1 MKATYY
7 DKFTNQQLGWMSAVD
22 GETYSQGHYKF
33 GSDYVG
39 KTIGDYINDK
49 GTYSL
54 RTLIPQIS
62 GYKYTG
68 DLNQL
73 KQTVITGDHQTLNLE
88 YTKLAP
94 VYVRY
99 IDSDNGKVLA
109 VLDFHVPLVGLATNY
124 DDTNA
129 DKGDSFE
136 TLPVDPSAYTEIGDQ
151 YQANIPGYTYTGQHS
166 AVTSGELIQVQKSA
180 TDKNP
185 IFVDYLYKVSDPVV
199 AKYTREH
206 PQLGKAPRFDLG
218 PIFGFIGDKFDYPL
232 AYQNLK
238 KYLTDNGVAFVGGVA
253 IHDGYLNKTANA
265 PYFYFLGNRD
275 VKVNY
280 INEATG
286 EVMKTVSATPART
299 TTEQNKNPY
308 FGHWTSS
315 QLSFDGLYFDKVDRS
330 TSGLYGI
337 FAQEVNYYYLPIVD
351 QKTEKKT
358 VKRIVHFVADNDNHD
373 QLQDDKTQQVTYT
386 TTFFADKDGKL
397 VNAKAV
403 KDASGKTIYVVDLD
417 NQQTPQKTWTVEDT
431 QGASLNDGQASY
443 NQVKQD
449 QVDVPSGAL
458 KGHWV
463 IEKAAH
469 DTVDGQLITTKDAPT
484 EKISNDIADGT
495 VENVYL
501 IYDLTHSHDEQ
512 MTFTRQVNY
521 QGTKDGGKTYET
533 VNGSPEG
540 KSSYQ
545 QTVVFTRHVVQDS
558 RGNVISRSPWTSQ
571 GEMTAVVSQRP
582 GQVGYE
588 MVDIDQVDAETI
600 NPKDYQYTGKPIDLR
615 TTTVT
620 YRTNVAQDRT
630 VARHIYYRDAQTGEK
645 ITDELAKHGIQ
656 ADVPDITQTVNYT
669 RLAVYDPFG
678 VFLGYAQLETNP
690 DGLAKLNDGKLV
702 AKKGADGQPLIAG
715 KGTNDGWVPVGL
727 FIQYP
732 AQGSPDLTKYGYK
745 KAQSFEQKQNNDDAA
760 EVGSHQST
768 PAHDGADVNVYYFHD
783 QQEVDG
789 NHPGVDP
796 DQLTKTFTRTI
807 VYQGTRD
814 HGQSYQD
821 VNGSPTG
828 TQRYV
833 QTLTFTR
840 KAIIDSVT
848 HQLLGYTDWTA
859 DQSSFAAVD
868 SQNPATV
875 GYQTVDR
882 PEVSALAV
890 DPNSDQTDLGTV
902 VVTYQAEPQP
912 VGEAGTNQPGTLT
925 GKKTEGAVPTTK
937 QQPDTKQDHAAQE
950 LPQTGNDHSA
960 ALAGLGLLGLMMGFG
975 LGRKKRD

>member
-1 MKATYY
+1 M
-7 DKFTNQQLGWMSAVD
+7 
-22 GETYSQGHYKF
+22 
-33 GSDYVG
+33 
-39 KTIGDYINDK
+39 
-49 GTYSL
+49 
-54 RTLIPQIS
+54 
-62 GYKYTG
+62 
-68 DLNQL
+68 
-73 KQTVITGDHQTLNLE
+73 NLE

-99 IDSDNGKVLA
+99 IDKDNRKVLT

-124 DDTNA
+124 DDKNA

-151 YQANIPGYTYTGQHS
+151 YQANIPGYKYTGEHS
-166 AVTSGELIQVQKSA
+166 TVTSGELTQVQKSA
-180 TDKNP
+180 TDSNP
-185 IFVDYLYKVSDPVV
+185 IVVDYLYTVSDPVI

-206 PQLGKAPRFDLG
+206 PQLGKAPKFDLG
-218 PIFGFIGDKFDYPL
+218 PIFGFIGDQFDYQL
-232 AYQNLK
+232 AYKNLN
-238 KYLTDNGVAFVGGVA
+238 KYLTDNGVAYVGGVA
-253 IHDGYLNKTANA
+253 VHGGYLNKTANA
-265 PYFYFLGNRD
+265 PYFYLLGNRD

-286 EVMKTVSATPART
+286 EVMKTMSATPART

-315 QLSFDGLYFDKVDRS
+315 RLSFAGMHFDKVDRS

-351 QKTEKKT
+351 QKTETKT

-373 QLQDDKTQQVTYT
+373 QLKGSETQLVKYT
-386 TTFFADKDGKL
+386 TTFFTDKDGKL
-397 VNAKAV
+397 VNAKTV
-403 KDASGKTIYVVDLD
+403 KDADGKTIYVLDVD
-417 NQQTPQKTWTVEDT
+417 NKQTPKKTWTVDDT

-443 NQVKQD
+443 DQVKQET
-449 QVDVPSGAL
+449 VDVASGAL

-463 IEKAAH
+463 IEKAAQ
-469 DTVDGQLITTKDAPT
+469 DKVDGQTIPTKVAPT
-484 EKISNDIADGT
+484 EQISNDIADGT

-501 IYDLTHSHDEQ
+501 IYDLTNSHDEQ

-521 QGTKDGGKTYET
+521 RGTKDGGKTFEA
-533 VNGSPEG
+533 VNGSPDG
-540 KSSYQ
+540 KSSYK

-558 RGNVISRSPWTSQ
+558 HGHVISTSAWTSQ

-582 GQVGYE
+582 SQVGYE
-588 MVDIDQVDAETI
+588 MVDIDQVDAKTI
-600 NPKDYQYTGKPIDLR
+600 NPNDYQSTGKPIDLG

-620 YRTNVAQDRT
+620 YRTNVAQENT
-630 VARHIYYRDAQTGEK
+630 VTRHIYYRDAVTGEK
-645 ITDELAKHGIQ
+645 ITDELAKQGID
-656 ADVPDITQTVNYT
+656 ADVPDITQTVSYT
-669 RLAVYDPFG
+669 RLAVYDTFG
-678 VFLGYAQLETNP
+678 VFLGYAQLETTS
-690 DGLAKLNDGKLV
+690 DGLAKLDGGQLV

-715 KGTNDGWVPVGL
+715 KGANDGWAPVG
-727 FIQYP
+727 FFTQYP
-732 AQGSPDLTKYGYK
+732 AQGTPDLTKYGYK
-745 KAQSFEQKQNNDDAA
+745 KAQSFEQKQNKGDAA

-768 PAHDGADVNVYYFHD
+768 PEHNGDDVNVYYFHD

-789 NHPGVDP
+789 NQPGVDA
-796 DQLTKTFTRTI
+796 DQLTKTFTRTV
-807 VYQGTRD
+807 VYRGTRD

-828 TQRYV
+828 THRYV

-859 DQSSFAAVD
+859 DHSAFAAVN
-868 SQNPATV
+868 SQTPTVV

-882 PEVSALAV
+882 PEVLALAV
-890 DPNSDQTDLGTV
+890 DSDSEQTDLGTV

-912 VGEAGTNQPGTLT
+912 AAGQPGTNQPGTNQPGSST
-925 GKKTEGAVPTTK
+925 GKGTETVAPTTQQQAGKK
-937 QQPDTKQDHAAQE
+937 QSQAAQK

-960 ALAGLGLLGLMMGFG
+960 ALAGQGLFGLMMGLG
-975 LGRKKRD
+975 LGKKKQN